1 MSDLE
6 PLRSQEPLPPPP
18 LLALPVGAPGV
29 IPGLILAFRIADDG
43 TASAL
48 AVDRPIDAAASGWLW
63 LHLDL
68 ANVPATRWL
77 ETSGLPGPAVAAML
91 SRERHQ
97 QLHAIAGC
105 LYGVVVDLVR
115 DVHRASD
122 EVDYLRF
129 LMTERLLLTGRRH
142 SLASIEAMRA
152 ALSCGAARPP
162 HCAGLFEVIVDHVAD
177 GVDAIADEL
186 DNKLDEIEDQ
196 IAGGSIGAARRN
208 LATVRRTSVRLHRH
222 LSGLRAVLSRLERQA
237 PQGLEPRLRV
247 QASRLAQRLDE
258 LDHVI
263 LEIRERGYRLQDEIS
278 ASITEETNH
287 HLHILSILTG
297 VLLPPTLVAG
307 VFGMNI
313 GGLPLI
319 GDKAGFL
326 WVMGLMLGSG
336 VAAYL
341 VMRAAGVIK
350 PHE

>member
-1 MSDLE
+1 MDIERTTPVDPS
-6 PLRSQEPLPPPP
+6 PAAAAGQLPAGE
-18 LLALPVGAPGV
+18 LGV
-29 IPGLILAFRIADDG
+29 IPGLILAFRLADDG
-43 TASAL
+43 TASPL
-48 AVDRPIDAAASGWLW
+48 AVDQPIHVAPGGWLW

-77 ETSGLPGPAVAAML
+77 EASGLPEPAVAAML
-91 SRERHQ
+91 SRDKHQ
-97 QLHAIAGC
+97 QLHAAGSYV
-105 LYGVVVDLVR
+105 YGVMADLVR

-129 LMTERLLLTGRRH
+129 VMTERLLLTGRRH
-142 SLASIEAMRA
+142 SLSSIEATRA
-152 ALSCGAARPP
+152 AIECGAARPG
-162 HCAGLFEVIVDHVAD
+162 HCAALFELIVEHVAD
-177 GVDAIADEL
+177 GVDGIADEL
-186 DNKLDEIEDQ
+186 ANKLDEVEDQ
-196 IAGGSIGAARRN
+196 VAADSITAARRN
-208 LATVRRTSVRLHRH
+208 LTVVRRTSVRLHRH
-222 LSGLRAVLSRLERQA
+222 LSGLRTVLNRLERQG
-237 PQGLEPRLRV
+237 QHTLEPRLQV

-287 HLHILSILTG
+287 HLRILSILTA

-313 GGLPLI
+313 RGLPLTS
-319 GDKAGFL
+319 GDTGFL

-336 VAAYL
+336 LAAYW
-341 VMRAAGVIK
+341 VIRAIGVLK